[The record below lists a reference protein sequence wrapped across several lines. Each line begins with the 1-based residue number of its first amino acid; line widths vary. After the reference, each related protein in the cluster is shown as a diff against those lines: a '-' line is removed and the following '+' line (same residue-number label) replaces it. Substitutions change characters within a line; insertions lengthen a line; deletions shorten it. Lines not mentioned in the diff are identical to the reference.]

1 VGMSDFIP
9 KPINPVQMLEKI
21 QQNLISQS
29 NV

>member
-21 QQNLISQS
+21 KQNLIAES